1 MDPKGDRRLA
11 AILFADIE
19 GYSRLMHENE
29 QEAMDIITQFRT
41 ITNNA
46 VEECHGELI
55 QDLGDGC
62 LLVFGS
68 AINALDCAIMMQTSF
83 AKIPKLMVRIGI
95 DHGDIIQKESNVF
108 GDSINIASRIESIAP
123 SGAIL
128 FSQGI
133 YDLTRNQSQFKTAA
147 IGDFEFKNIE
157 DPITVYALANEGFF
171 VPKKQELS
179 GKLKSVQKEEGL
191 SVNRTQRRL
200 LLWMI
205 PLVLLGSLFIFQKD
219 SKSQGDANAELWLG
233 QWEHEREIANE
244 ALKTGMLTFSSSSPN
259 FVGLAKLYYGQ
270 TSLTDT
276 LYDIMISENGQVL
289 QGRWKS
295 ELKAKFGRFRFEL
308 DENQQVFNGYYVEED
323 QTDQFTWNGKR

>member
-29 QEAMDIITQFRT
+29 QEAMDILTQFRT
-41 ITNNA
+41 VTNNA
-46 VEECHGELI
+46 VDKCHGELI

-68 AINALDCAIMMQTSF
+68 AINALDCAIKMQNAFSQ
-83 AKIPKLMVRIGI
+83 IPKLRVRIGI
-95 DHGDIIQKESNVF
+95 DHGDIIQRESNVY
-108 GDSINIASRIESIAP
+108 GDSVNIASRIESIAP

-133 YDLTRNQSQFKTAA
+133 YDLTRNQSQFKSSA
-147 IGDFEFKNIE
+147 IGDFEFKNIKE
-157 DPITVYALANEGFF
+157 PITVYAMANDGFF

-179 GKLKSVQKEEGL
+179 GKLKSIRKEEGL
-191 SVNRTQRRL
+191 PVSKSQRRL
-200 LLWMI
+200 LFWMI
-205 PLVLLGSLFIFQKD
+205 PLVLVGILFIFQKD
-219 SKSQGDANAELWLG
+219 SKSEVDVHSELWLG
-233 QWEHEREIANE
+233 QWEHEREIENG
-244 ALKTGMLTFSSSSPN
+244 ALKTGMLTFTSSPEI
-259 FVGLAKLYYGQ
+259 VGLAKLYYGQ

-276 LYDIMISENGQVL
+276 LYDIMFSENGHVL

-295 ELKAKFGRFRFEL
+295 ELKAKYGRFRFDL
-308 DENQQVFNGYYVEED
+308 NKNQQEFNGYYVEED
-323 QTDQFTWNGKR
+323 QTDQFKWNGKR